1 MPPVWREGAKLIHPF
16 NPELGVGF
24 VRKVEGRYLA
34 VYFPSAEREVTLAA
48 QNSGLAPLVMEPGA
62 GAVVLESGE
71 EVEIASFDGESYTL
85 ADGRV
90 LPDAEL
96 WPAAPA
102 EDPLAQLAARR
113 LDRLGSF
120 RNRVEG
126 LRLMALREAGGLGSF
141 LGGRIELFPHQLHTA
156 LRAVGMDPVRWLLAD
171 EVGLG
176 KTIVACL
183 ILSAL
188 VRTGR
193 ARRALV
199 IAPSTLT
206 VQWLGELYR
215 KFHQVFVL
223 IDPDRIESVERDY
236 GAGNNVFDVHPFAV
250 VSGELLASHPGL
262 AAQALEIQHELVVVD
277 EAHRLSNPALEAAIA
292 PLVRQAKHALLL
304 TATPLAAD
312 RAGFH
317 QLLALLHPE
326 QFGELAHFEAVLAS
340 GEAVFPCTSAVRRG
354 DLGEWPAR
362 RPVPVD
368 LPPVSKDPRR
378 DPRAHWLADQ
388 ARGWLAAGEKALVF
402 VRDLRALEKLRKY
415 LESAAGVHISVFHEE
430 LSEAQR
436 DIEVAR
442 FRESSLPLLLC
453 SEAGA
458 EGRNF
463 QFCARMVHYDLPLDP
478 VLLEQRIGRLDRI
491 GRTRDVE
498 IVYFRCAKA
507 QPDIARLYERLD
519 LFARPS
525 AGLDAA
531 LAGVRDALRKAE
543 ESGSAL
549 DADALIASVEAARSE
564 ATRDLPRVAYRD
576 AYDASQAAAILAKI
590 PEDLEKRTRKFVLGA
605 ANDLGLKI
613 VDKGGTA
620 LYYLELGTS
629 LTVEAIPGVPED
641 SRWLGTFDR
650 AEAIAKDELEF
661 FASGHPLVEG
671 LLLEL
676 EDGTRGR
683 AAVFELPHHE
693 LVGNGLLCVYKQGPG
708 WLALAVDARGNAR
721 PELAQIVIENLSEA
735 RPAKPEAW
743 GIETRWKD
751 GIDALADKIS
761 ELAPDDARLEAAA
774 FFRFIPGPPPPAPQ
788 PAKGE

>member
-1 MPPVWREGAKLIHPF
+1 MPAVWREGAKLVHPF

-24 VRKVEGRYLA
+24 VRKVDGRYLE
-34 VYFPSAEREVTLAA
+34 VYFPSVEREVTLAA
-48 QNSGLAPLVMEPGA
+48 QGSGLAPLVLAKGA
-62 GAVVLESGE
+62 SAVVLESGE
-71 EVEIASFDGESYTL
+71 EVEIASFDGERYTL
-85 ADGRV
+85 SDGRV
-90 LPDAEL
+90 IADAEL
-96 WPAAPA
+96 WPAAGA
-102 EDPLAQLAARR
+102 ADPVEALAQLR

-120 RNRVEG
+120 RNRIEG

-183 ILSAL
+183 VLSAL

-199 IAPSTLT
+199 IAPSTLS

-262 AAQALEIQHELVVVD
+262 AAQALAIEQELIVVD
-277 EAHRLSNPALEAAIA
+277 EAHRLSDPKLEAAVA
-292 PLVRQAKHALLL
+292 PLVRRARHALLL

-317 QLLALLHPE
+317 RLLALLHPE
-326 QFGELAHFEAVLAS
+326 QFGDLARFEAALAA

-362 RPVPVD
+362 RPVAVD
-368 LPPVSKDPRR
+368 LPPASKDPKR

-402 VRDLRALEKLRKY
+402 VRELRTLEKLRKY
-415 LESAAGVHISVFHEE
+415 LESAAGLHISVFHEE

-442 FRESSLPLLLC
+442 FRESNLPVLLC
-453 SEAGA
+453 TEAGA

-478 VLLEQRIGRLDRI
+478 ILLEQRIGRLDRI
-491 GRTRDVE
+491 GRTREVE
-498 IVYFRCAKA
+498 IVYFRCAKS
-507 QPDIARLYERLD
+507 QPDVARLYERLD
-519 LFARPS
+519 LFGRPS
-525 AGLDAA
+525 AGLDSA
-531 LAGVRDALRKAE
+531 LAGVASALREADE
-543 ESGSAL
+543 NGAPL
-549 DADALIASVEAARSE
+549 DAGALLAQVEAARSG
-564 ATRDLPRVAYRD
+564 AARDLPRATYRD
-576 AYDASQAAAILAKI
+576 AYDASQAASILALI

-605 ANDLGLKI
+605 SNDLGLKI

-620 LYYLELGTS
+620 LYYLELGAS
-629 LTVEAIPGVPED
+629 LTIEAIPGVPEE

-661 FASGHPLVEG
+661 YASGHALVEG

-676 EDGTRGR
+676 EDGQRGR

-693 LVGNGLLCVYKQGPG
+693 FTGSGLLCVYKNGAEWQ
-708 WLALAVDARGNAR
+708 ARVVDARGRHRPELESAVIEGLGDAKPAR
-721 PELAQIVIENLSEA
+721 PED
-735 RPAKPEAW
+735 W
-743 GIETRWKD
+743 GIEARWKD
-751 GIDALADKIS
+751 GIT
-761 ELAPDDARLEAAA
+761 ELGEHMAEFAPEGAHLEAAA
-774 FFRFIPGPPPPAPQ
+774 FFRFVPGPAPQ
-788 PAKGE
+788 SV

>member
-1 MPPVWREGAKLIHPF
+1 MPAVWREGAKLVHPF

-24 VRKVEGRYLA
+24 VRKVDGRYLE

-48 QNSGLAPLVMEPGA
+48 QGSGLTPLVLAKGA

-71 EVEIASFDGESYTL
+71 EVEIASFDGERYTL
-85 ADGRV
+85 SDGRV
-90 LPDAEL
+90 IADAEL
-96 WPAAPA
+96 WPAAA
-102 EDPLAQLAARR
+102 AVDPIEQLGQLR

-120 RNRVEG
+120 RNRIEG
-126 LRLMALREAGGLGSF
+126 LRLMNLREAGGLGSF

-223 IDPDRIESVERDY
+223 IDPDRIESVERDF

-262 AAQALEIQHELVVVD
+262 AEQALAVEHELVVVD
-277 EAHRLSNPALEAAIA
+277 EAHRLSDAKLAAAVA
-292 PLVRQAKHALLL
+292 PLVQRARHALLL

-312 RAGFH
+312 RAGFGG
-317 QLLALLHPE
+317 LLALLHPD
-326 QFGELAHFEAVLAS
+326 QFGDLARFESALAA
-340 GEAVFPCTSAVRRG
+340 GDAVFPCTSAVRRG

-362 RPVPVD
+362 RPLPVD
-368 LPPVSKDPRR
+368 LPPASKDPKR
-378 DPRAHWLADQ
+378 DPRAHWLADR
-388 ARGWLAAGEKALVF
+388 ARDWLAAGEKALVF
-402 VRDLRALEKLRKY
+402 VRELRTLEKLHKY
-415 LESAAGVHISVFHEE
+415 LESAAGLHISVFHEE

-442 FRESSLPLLLC
+442 FRESNLPMLLC
-453 SEAGA
+453 TEAGA

-478 VLLEQRIGRLDRI
+478 ILLEQRIGRLDRI
-491 GRTRDVE
+491 GRARDVE
-498 IVYFRCAKA
+498 IVYFRCAKT
-507 QPDIARLYERLD
+507 QPDVARLYERLD

-525 AGLDAA
+525 AGLDSA
-531 LAGVRDALRKAE
+531 LAGVGTALRAAE
-543 ESGSAL
+543 ADGAAL
-549 DADALIASVEAARSE
+549 DADALLAAVEAARSGT
-564 ATRDLPRVAYRD
+564 ARDLPRVAYRD
-576 AYDASQAAAILAKI
+576 AYDASQAESILALI

-613 VDKGGTA
+613 VDKGGVA
-620 LYYLELGTS
+620 LYYLELGAS
-629 LTVEAIPGVPED
+629 LTIEAIPGVPEE

-661 FASGHPLVEG
+661 YASGHALVEG

-676 EDGTRGR
+676 EDGQRGR
-683 AAVFELPHHE
+683 AAVFELPHAE
-693 LVGNGLLCVYKQGPG
+693 LTGSGLFCVYKHGAEWQVR
-708 WLALAVDARGNAR
+708 AVDARGKAR
-721 PELAQIVIENLSEA
+721 PELAAALLEGLSEA
-735 RPAKPEAW
+735 KPARPEEWGLEA
-743 GIETRWKD
+743 RWKS
-751 GIDALADKIS
+751 GIA
-761 ELAPDDARLEAAA
+761 ELGERMQEIAPEGAHLEAAA
-774 FFRFIPGPPPPAPQ
+774 FFRFVPGPPAQ
-788 PAKGE
+788 PARGD